1 MKLVFVNIPQ
11 TGGTTFE
18 ETFTGHLYNFNG
30 TKGYLES
37 VGHSWSYPTKIKGWL
52 DWDNP
57 TQPQG
62 EYRDVN
68 VFTAHPNQKI
78 VTLVRNPF
86 AILVHYFI
94 DNWAWCKKYQGF
106 DESSNRVDDFHK
118 FVDNYLDESVEFHAP
133 AFRKSLFS
141 QLKDKDG
148 KWLTKHDSIII
159 RYEHLLKDFDI
170 FSRMTDIPI
179 QNLQKLKNSVRDI
192 RDWKSYYREDQ
203 IQQLQELW
211 LDDLDYL
218 GYLDGATLTNRIS
231 NVEKNQTKVE
241 TTNTTKPKIA
251 LCFSGNIRD
260 IQHTKDFWTK
270 FISENDVD
278 VYASFWD
285 IERPELGDTI
295 DDFKRIYNVKEIEI
309 EKYSNFKKSTLNM
322 ITQYLSPPKS
332 LLPNLIDYAK
342 EFHTY
347 SMWYKIWK
355 CNMLSKSLDIN
366 YDVVIRARTDSYLD
380 DSFQISQNNML
391 NVPVGR
397 VYTDNWKNSDGIN
410 DIFGY
415 GTPNIMDYYASAFL
429 NLLEYVNNGHYMI
442 PPEHL
447 LAVHMS
453 KVNLNIRFFPNK
465 LTVTRNSKGRE
476 SEVYNKHSN
485 MVEEVLPTDFIDTTP
500 NTEITWTLPIKDSL
514 KF

>member
-1 MKLVFVNIPQ
+1 MSLVFVNIPQ

-30 TKGYLES
+30 TKGYLAS
-37 VGHSWSYPTKIKGWL
+37 VGHSWTYPTKIKGWL

-57 TQPQG
+57 SRPQG
-62 EYRDVN
+62 EYHDVN
-68 VFTAHPNQKI
+68 VFNLHQSQKI

-86 AILVHYFI
+86 AILVDYFI
-94 DNWAWCKKYQGF
+94 ENWAWCKRYHGY
-106 DESSNRVDDFHK
+106 DEKTNRVVDFQA
-118 FVDNYLDESVEFHAP
+118 FVDDYLDDSKEFHAP
-133 AFRKSLFS
+133 AFKKSLFS

-148 KWLTKHDSIII
+148 NWLTKNDSIII
-159 RYEHLLKDFDI
+159 RYEHLLKDFGI

-179 QNLQKLKNSVRDI
+179 QNITKLKQSVRDI
-192 RDWKSYYREDQ
+192 RDWKSYYRKDQ
-203 IQQLQELW
+203 IEKLQELW
-211 LDDLDYL
+211 IDDLDYL
-218 GYLDGATLTNRIS
+218 GYLDGATLSKRIEEVEENQKNTSTNR
-231 NVEKNQTKVE
+231 
-241 TTNTTKPKIA
+241 PKIA

-260 IQHTKDFWTK
+260 IDHTKDFWKK
-270 FISENDVD
+270 FIKENDVD

-295 DDFKRIYNVKEIEI
+295 DNFKRIYDVKEIEI
-309 EKYSNFKKSTLNM
+309 EKYSNFKKSTLDT
-322 ITQYLSPPKS
+322 ITQHISPPDS
-332 LLPNLIDYAK
+332 LLSNLRAYAK

-355 CNMLSKSLDIN
+355 CNMLSKSLDVD

-380 DSFQISQNNML
+380 ETFHIVQNDML

-397 VYTDNWKNSDGIN
+397 VYTDNWKNSDGVN

-415 GTPNIMDYYASAFL
+415 GSPKIMDYYSSTFL
-429 NLLEYVNNGHYMI
+429 NLLEYVNTGHYMI

-447 LAVHMS
+447 LTVHMS
-453 KVNLNIRFFPNK
+453 KVNLNIRFFPHR
-465 LTVTRNSKGRE
+465 LTVTRNSKGRDA
-476 SEVYNKHSN
+476 EVYNKQAN
-485 MVEEVLPTDFIDTTP
+485 MVEEILPSNFVDTAP
-500 NTEITWTLPIKDSL
+500 NEKITWTLPIRDSV